1 MLLYSY
7 SQVMHGFSA
16 SLTATQLSKLEKL
29 PAHRA
34 TYHKS
39 FGKLF
44 TTHTPRYVGLRHE
57 TRIWPAASYGQY
69 VIIGIIDT
77 GIWQKSESFNGR
89 GMLPV
94 LERWKGVCH
103 VCENRTDFNSSL
115 CNRKLIGARSFSKG
129 LKAAGENI
137 SATNDYDSRRDFV
150 GHGIHTSSTAAG
162 AYVSG
167 ADYNGYVEGTA
178 KGVVPGA
185 QVAMYK
191 VVYHAETED
200 IAATDVLA
208 AMDQAIADGVDIMS
222 LSLGFKQSPYY
233 SDVIATS
240 ALSAIEKGIFVACA
254 AGNDGEAM
262 NSTHNGAPWIATVG
276 ASDARKATCNSS
288 SLNQNEV
295 AGKVVLSDIGNRS
308 DIYEN
313 ERGKDVLAA
322 WSPVQPIGRTG
333 SNYLVTD
340 YALLSGTSMAAPHV
354 AGVAALLRDI
364 HKDWSPATIR
374 SAITT
379 TAAILENTNATI
391 RDEWTGLPTTPLVF
405 GTGQINPNRA
415 MDPGL
420 VDDADFQ
427 DYIEFL
433 CGLGYSKTQMEAVIR
448 RSQWNCSSIPY
459 ELNYHSFI
467 AFLSNTTGLRLS
479 VEL

>member
-44 TTHTPRYVGLRHE
+44 TTHTPPTHQG
-57 TRIWPAASYGQY
+57 IWPE
-69 VIIGIIDT
+69 
-77 GIWQKSESFNGR
+77 SESFNGR

-103 VCENRTDFNSSL
+103 VCENGTYFNSSL

-129 LKAAGENI
+129 LKAADENL
-137 SATNDYDSRRDFV
+137 SATIDYDSPRDLF
-150 GHGIHTSSTAAG
+150 GHGTQTSSTAAG

-167 ADYNGYVEGTA
+167 ADYYGYAEGTA
-178 KGVVPGA
+178 KGVAPGA
-185 QVAMYK
+185 WVAMYK
-191 VVYHAETED
+191 VVYYTETED

-276 ASDARKATCNSS
+276 AS
-288 SLNQNEV
+288 
-295 AGKVVLSDIGNRS
+295 
-308 DIYEN
+308 
-313 ERGKDVLAA
+313 
-322 WSPVQPIGRTG
+322 
-333 SNYLVTD
+333 
-340 YALLSGTSMAAPHV
+340 
-354 AGVAALLRDI
+354 
-364 HKDWSPATIR
+364 TI
-374 SAITT
+374 
-379 TAAILENTNATI
+379 
-391 RDEWTGLPTTPLVF
+391 D
-405 GTGQINPNRA
+405 
-415 MDPGL
+415 
-420 VDDADFQ
+420 
-427 DYIEFL
+427 
-433 CGLGYSKTQMEAVIR
+433 
-448 RSQWNCSSIPY
+448 
-459 ELNYHSFI
+459 
-467 AFLSNTTGLRLS
+467 RLS
-479 VEL
+479 WKE